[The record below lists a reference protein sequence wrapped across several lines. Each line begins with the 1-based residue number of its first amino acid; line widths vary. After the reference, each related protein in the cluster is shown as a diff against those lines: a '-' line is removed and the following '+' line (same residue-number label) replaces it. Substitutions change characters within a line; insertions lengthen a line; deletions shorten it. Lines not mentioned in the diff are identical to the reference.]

1 MKDHPEGLSTDTP
14 PSSTPGKVAVPMTLF
29 VGAVVIA
36 LVIAGAWWAVPSR
49 AELGAAASRLAA
61 VSPAW
66 LVIAGLLALAPT
78 VVEAARVRLV
88 ARLFGARVSTASAID
103 AAAANSFFT
112 AITPAAGLGEPAVA
126 WVLRKRAGVER
137 DVAMAVPL
145 AKFTTSFVAVFVAG
159 ALVFA
164 LGGGPPRPWLRV
176 TGALACA
183 AAALVMLGVIALAR
197 RPALARR
204 ALAQLGRLAPR
215 FAGNL
220 AVHALPSLER
230 MAALPARALG
240 PLVLAHVAYFAAYVA
255 PLAIVCEALA
265 PGTGA
270 TAWPRALAYL
280 CATFLAPTP
289 GGAGV
294 AEASAAVFFGDLI
307 GRADAVVAV
316 IAFRAARFVAQVVV
330 CGAFLAVRGVTAGRD
345 ER

>member
-1 MKDHPEGLSTDTP
+1 MRRASISL
-14 PSSTPGKVAVPMTLF
+14 PMTLLI
-29 VGAVVIA
+29 GAAVIA
-36 LVIAGAWWAVPSR
+36 LVVVGAWWAVPSR
-49 AELGAAASRLAA
+49 AELSAAASRLAA
-61 VSPAW
+61 VPPGW
-66 LVIAGLLALAPT
+66 LVLAGVLALAPT
-78 VVEAARVRLV
+78 AVEAVRVWLV
-88 ARLFGARVSTASAID
+88 ARGFGARVPVGAAID

-126 WVLRKRAGVER
+126 WVLRRRAGVER

-159 ALVFA
+159 AVTFA

-176 TGALACA
+176 TGAIACA
-183 AAALVMLGVIALAR
+183 VAALVMLAVIALAR

-204 ALAQLGRLAPR
+204 ALAWLGRRGRFASR

-230 MAALPARALG
+230 MAALPARTLALLG
-240 PLVLAHVAYFAAYVA
+240 LAHAVYFTAYIL

-270 TAWPRALAYL
+270 TALPRALAYL

-294 AEASAAVFFGDLI
+294 AEASAAAFFGDLI
-307 GRADAVVAV
+307 GRADAVIAV
-316 IAFRAARFVAQVVV
+316 IAFRVARFVAQVVV
-330 CGAFLAVRGVTAGRD
+330 CGALLAVRGVTAGRD